1 MNASINRLKI
11 IFMGIFAVAVVA
23 IWTYE
28 LLWVWPAKDCA
39 KAGGEWDGGQRICA
53 TPIFIPSLTG
63 RPPGMS
69 REAWSK
75 LQAERLVK
83 GEITAD
89 PYNPTPVKA
98 PPKAAAAKTPS
109 AAKPV
114 PAPTPTPTPEKK

>member
-39 KAGGEWDGGQRICA
+39 KAGGEWDGGERICA
-53 TPIFIPSLTG
+53 TPIYIPDRTG
-63 RPPGMS
+63 RPAGMS

-75 LQAERLVK
+75 LQAERLAR
-83 GEITAD
+83 GEISAD
-89 PYNPTPVKA
+89 HTPVQPKPA
-98 PPKAAAAKTPS
+98 PSPAP
-109 AAKPV
+109 AKP
-114 PAPTPTPTPEKK
+114 AK